1 MATRDDAI
9 RIALAMPEVEVGQA
23 WGTTDYRVRNK
34 LFLAFT
40 VPDRATLK
48 LDPAFAELLIASDP
62 ETYIPHRGF
71 FGSSGWV
78 RAAFEQVD
86 VDTLRELIEQS
97 WCNVVPVRVRNAWL
111 EMSEKFE

>member
-9 RIALAMPEVEVGQA
+9 RIALTLPEVEIGRA
-23 WGTTDYRVRNK
+23 WGTTDYRVGNR

-48 LDPAFAELLIASDP
+48 LDPELAELLIASDAA
-62 ETYIPHRGF
+62 TYVPHRGY

-78 RAAFEQVD
+78 RVAFERVD
-86 VDTLRELIEQS
+86 VDTLRDLVEQS
-97 WCNVVPVRVRNAWL
+97 WFNVAPVRIRNAWL
-111 EMSEKFE
+111 SARNHPG